1 MEDYIDVDA
10 MYEERTH
17 LADEAMVGY
26 EEWTHYDEDEAWAE
40 EEEQAR
46 QWEANRAYQEDYL

>member
-17 LADEAMVGY
+17 LADEAMVGF
-26 EEWTHYDEDEAWAE
+26 EEYTHYDEDEAWAE
-40 EEEQAR
+40 EEQAR
-46 QWEANRAYQEDYL
+46 QWEANQAYQEDPL

>member
-17 LADEAMVGY
+17 LADEDLVGY
-26 EEWTHYDEDEAWAE
+26 DAWTQYD
-40 EEEQAR
+40 EEQAR
-46 QWEANRAYQEDYL
+46 QWDEDYAYQEDFL

>member
-26 EEWTHYDEDEAWAE
+26 EEWTHYDDDLAWED
-40 EEEQAR
+40 EEQAR
-46 QWEANRAYQEDYL
+46 QWEADMAYQEDYL

>member
-17 LADEAMVGY
+17 LADEAEVGW
-26 EEWTHYDEDEAWAE
+26 EEYTDYDGEEAWA

-46 QWEANRAYQEDYL
+46 QWEANQAYQEDYL

>member
-17 LADEAMVGY
+17 LEDEAEVGY
-26 EEWTHYDEDEAWAE
+26 EEWVEYNDEIAWAE
-40 EEEQAR
+40 EQNLAM
-46 QWEANRAYQEDYL
+46 QWEDEN

>member
-17 LADEAMVGY
+17 IEDDACVGW
-26 EEWTHYDEDEAWAE
+26 EEYTNYDEDLAWE
-40 EEEQAR
+40 DEEQAR
-46 QWEANRAYQEDYL
+46 QWEADYAYQEDYL

>member
-17 LADEAMVGY
+17 LADEAEVGF
-26 EEWTHYDEDEAWAE
+26 EEYTHYDDDLAWE
-40 EEEQAR
+40 EEEKLR
-46 QWEANRAYQEDYL
+46 QWEANQAYQEDPL